1 MPKWQNLKPVQGLGH
16 LKVEFLEENSSN
28 ENHLN
33 HYFAIIVFLQY
44 TIYTN
49 IIV

>member
-1 MPKWQNLKPVQGLGH
+1 MPTWQNLKPVQGLGH
-16 LKVEFLEENSSN
+16 LKENSSN